1 MKNKSLDIASSVEW
15 IKSGKIL
22 VHPTEG
28 IWGLGCDAFNE
39 DAVNKIF
46 KIKRRS
52 KNKSFILLSES
63 LDFLKKYI
71 QDLNKEDEKFLENYW
86 PGPVTFLIK
95 YNQNLPKHLHTENEK
110 IAVRVSNHLPIKSLL
125 NEFSGLM
132 VSTSSNLSGGAII
145 HDPIKILKFFESNDL
160 AYYDEQLGQ
169 TKKPSKI
176 IDLESK
182 SVIRE

>member
-1 MKNKSLDIASSVEW
+1 MKNKSLDIGSSVEW

-22 VHPTEG
+22 IHPTEG

-63 LDFLKKYI
+63 LDFIKKYI

-86 PGPVTFLIK
+86 PGPVTFLLK
-95 YNQNLPKHLHTENEK
+95 YNQNLPVHLHTENGK
-110 IAVRVSNHLPIKSLL
+110 IAVRVSNHLPVKRLL
-125 NEFSGLM
+125 NKFSGLM
-132 VSTSSNLSGGAII
+132 VSTSSNISGDGII
-145 HDPIKILKFFESNDL
+145 QDPIKILEFFESNDL

>member
-1 MKNKSLDIASSVEW
+1 MEW

-71 QDLNKEDEKFLENYW
+71 QDLNIKDVKFLENFW

-110 IAVRVSNHLPIKSLL
+110 IAVRVSNHLPIKHLL
-125 NEFSGLM
+125 KQFSGLM
-132 VSTSSNLSGGAII
+132 VSTSSNLSGDGII
-145 HDPIKILKFFESNDL
+145 QDPIKILEFFESNDL

>member
-46 KIKRRS
+46 KIKKRS

-71 QDLNKEDEKFLENYW
+71 QDLNKKDEKFLENYW

-110 IAVRVSNHLPIKSLL
+110 IAVRVSNHLPIKQLFDC
-125 NEFSGLM
+125 FSGFL
-132 VSTSSNLSGGAII
+132 VSTSANISGEENINNPNHI
-145 HDPIKILKFFESNDL
+145 MNYFEYEEM
-160 AYYDEQLGQ
+160 AYYDEILGDN
-169 TKKPSKI
+169 KSPSTI
-176 IDLESK
+176 IDLESRAI
-182 SVIRE
+182 IRE

>member
-1 MKNKSLDIASSVEW
+1 MKNKSLDISSSVEW

-39 DAVNKIF
+39 GAVNKIF
-46 KIKRRS
+46 KIKKRS
-52 KNKSFILLSES
+52 KNKSFILLSKS

-71 QDLNKEDEKFLENYW
+71 QDLNNEDEKFLKNHW

-95 YNQNLPKHLHTENEK
+95 YNQRLPKHLHTENGK
-110 IAVRVSNHLPIKSLL
+110 IAIRVSNHLPVKSLL
-125 NEFSGLM
+125 EEFSGLM
-132 VSTSSNLSGGAII
+132 VSTSSNLSGDAII
-145 HDPIKILKFFESNDL
+145 QDPIKILEFFESNDL
-160 AYYDEQLGQ
+160 AYYDEHLGP

>member
-1 MKNKSLDIASSVEW
+1 MKNKSLDIGSSVEW

-46 KIKRRS
+46 KIKKRS

-86 PGPVTFLIK
+86 PGPVTSVSYTHLT
-95 YNQNLPKHLHTENEK
+95 LPTMRT
-110 IAVRVSNHLPIKSLL
+110 V
-125 NEFSGLM
+125 
-132 VSTSSNLSGGAII
+132 
-145 HDPIKILKFFESNDL
+145 
-160 AYYDEQLGQ
+160 
-169 TKKPSKI
+169 
-176 IDLESK
+176 
-182 SVIRE
+182 

>member
-1 MKNKSLDIASSVEW
+1 MFCFFYLLFLRLSTFLYFLWLEREETKKT
-15 IKSGKIL
+15 KK
-22 VHPTEG
+22 
-28 IWGLGCDAFNE
+28 
-39 DAVNKIF
+39 
-46 KIKRRS
+46 RS

-95 YNQNLPKHLHTENEK
+95 YNQNLPGHLHTENEK
-110 IAVRVSNHLPIKSLL
+110 IAVRVSNHLPIKHLL
-125 NEFSGLM
+125 KQFSGLM
-132 VSTSSNLSGGAII
+132 VSTSSNLSGDGII
-145 HDPIKILKFFESNDL
+145 QDPIKILEFFESNDL

-182 SVIRE
+182 SVIRV

>member
-1 MKNKSLDIASSVEW
+1 MKNKSLDISSSVEW

-28 IWGLGCDAFNE
+28 IWGLGCDAFNA

-95 YNQNLPKHLHTENEK
+95 YNQNLPRHLHTENEK
-110 IAVRVSNHLPIKSLL
+110 IAVRVSNHLPIKLL
-125 NEFSGLM
+125 FNGFKGFI
-132 VSTSSNLSGGAII
+132 VSTSANLSGEEII
-145 HDPIKILKFFESNDL
+145 NNPDDIVNFFESDDL
-160 AYYDEQLGQ
+160 AYYDERLG
-169 TKKPSKI
+169 KNIKPSKI
-176 IDLESK
+176 IDLESR
-182 SVIRE
+182 SVVRN